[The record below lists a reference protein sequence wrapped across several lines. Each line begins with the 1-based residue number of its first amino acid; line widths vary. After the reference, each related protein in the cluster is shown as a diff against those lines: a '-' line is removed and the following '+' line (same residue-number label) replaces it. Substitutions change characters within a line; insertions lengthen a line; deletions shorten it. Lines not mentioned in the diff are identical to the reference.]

1 MSVPSFFHQKKKKK
15 TKKLP
20 YGYLLDGIYV
30 IISPFICVCVR
41 DRMIIIIKD
50 MNKQPF
56 YPGSQ
61 GKKKY
66 HTITP
71 KTEKENSKK
80 THIGINTQVALR
92 EPSERNW

>member
-1 MSVPSFFHQKKKKK
+1 MLCSDEICWGKIVSGN
-15 TKKLP
+15 LP
-20 YGYLLDGIYV
+20 PRLSTTV

-71 KTEKENSKK
+71 KTEKENVKK
-80 THIGINTQVALR
+80 HTSA
-92 EPSERNW
+92 